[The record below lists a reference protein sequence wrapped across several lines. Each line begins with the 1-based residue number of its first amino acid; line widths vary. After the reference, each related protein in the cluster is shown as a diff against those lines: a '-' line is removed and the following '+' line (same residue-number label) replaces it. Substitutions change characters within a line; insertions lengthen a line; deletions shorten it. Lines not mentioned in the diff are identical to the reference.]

1 MSKLKE
7 ARTAAGLTQK
17 ALSEKSGLSVNVIRS
32 LEQGKKKW
40 TRELAEQLAPHLGVS
55 ADALMRSGKKE
66 DFSTSKKKQTKPS
79 SAQSTPKKR
88 TRKKS
93 RRETA
98 ATLIRMAKELVT
110 MADGTS
116 IPEAYHHEV
125 LKMAYRL
132 SNIGTEM
139 QGKEE

>member
-7 ARTAAGLTQK
+7 ARMAAGLTQK
-17 ALSEKSGLSVNVIRS
+17 ALAEKSGLSVNMIRS
-32 LEQGKKKW
+32 LEQGKKEW

-55 ADALMRSGKKE
+55 ADTLVRSGKNAN
-66 DFSTSKKKQTKPS
+66 FSTKKKQTKPT
-79 SAQSTPKKR
+79 SAQTSSKKR

-93 RRETA
+93 KRETA

-110 MADGTS
+110 MVDAAS
-116 IPEAYHHEV
+116 VPEAYHHEV

>member
-7 ARTAAGLTQK
+7 ARTSAGLTQK
-17 ALSEKSGLSVNVIRS
+17 ALAENSGLSVNVIRS
-32 LEQGKKKW
+32 LEQGKKEW

-55 ADALMRSGKKE
+55 VDTLIRSGKKA
-66 DFSTSKKKQTKPS
+66 DSATSKKKQTKSS
-79 SAQSTPKKR
+79 SAQTTSKKR

-93 RRETA
+93 KRETA
-98 ATLIRMAKELVT
+98 SSLIRMAKELVT
-110 MADGTS
+110 MVDDAS
-116 IPEAYHHEV
+116 IPESYHHEV

-139 QGKEE
+139 QGKE

>member
-7 ARTAAGLTQK
+7 ARTSAGLTQK
-17 ALSEKSGLSVNVIRS
+17 ALAEKSGLSVNVIRS
-32 LEQGKKKW
+32 LEQGKKEW

-55 ADALMRSGKKE
+55 VEALIRSGKKA
-66 DFSTSKKKQTKPS
+66 DSATSKKKQTKPS
-79 SAQSTPKKR
+79 SAQTTPKKR

-93 RRETA
+93 KRETA
-98 ATLIRMAKELVT
+98 SSLIRMAKELVT
-110 MADGTS
+110 MVDDAS
-116 IPEAYHHEV
+116 IPEPYHHEV

-139 QGKEE
+139 QGKE